1 MNFTRGRHHRV
12 YFGEVSRII
21 VAIELNLF
29 EVIRITPRLDQEIYR
44 WIVRTS
50 LYIKPQAFL
59 LGNALLSYRHEFMLK
74 CLSIFRFDSK
84 HDFDMQWFFLHRVT
98 PLSRKDEPR
107 KTTSIK
113 TVTQYQVMR
122 NCCPISLNDGYP
134 VFSWFCSVSFQSTLL
149 PFELEASDDQAV
161 AAGSARMV
169 QMR

>member
-107 KTTSIK
+107 KTTINKDCDALSSDEKLLSHFFERWLPSLLLVLLREFSID
-113 TVTQYQVMR
+113 
-122 NCCPISLNDGYP
+122 I
-134 VFSWFCSVSFQSTLL
+134 
-149 PFELEASDDQAV
+149 
-161 AAGSARMV
+161 AAL
-169 QMR
+169 